1 MNVEIAAVITVAN
14 KLDIL
19 DNLLERRMTRAAL
32 DTASPAL
39 PLLEKVYRLGEYKR
53 LAANL
58 RVMEHRVRSALGDE
72 NTELIKSAALG
83 RCGLEHAN
91 KRVKIAYKKA
101 RKVLEDLGVYAAEL
115 EKYKALPLYRAECN
129 RLKRLEAKKREPL
142 IIAKA
147 AVFATLAMTS
157 TQS

>member
-19 DNLLERRMTRAAL
+19 DKLLERRMTRAAL
-32 DTASPAL
+32 DTESPAL

-91 KRVKIAYKKA
+91 KRVKIAD
-101 RKVLEDLGVYAAEL
+101 RKSVV
-115 EKYKALPLYRAECN
+115 
-129 RLKRLEAKKREPL
+129 
-142 IIAKA
+142 
-147 AVFATLAMTS
+147 
-157 TQS
+157 